1 MLDIWEIT
9 RTGGPWDAK
18 SRGGCKG
25 EEAGWGMVVG
35 RVDFWAY
42 SKIIVAMGCLHHHI
56 SV

>member
-1 MLDIWEIT
+1 MQ
-9 RTGGPWDAK
+9 
-18 SRGGCKG
+18 SRGAAAKERKREG
-25 EEAGWGMVVG
+25 GWKVGG